1 MKKLTLITLIAALV
15 AGVAFAKEILMA
27 PFAPRS
33 PVVMAQGGSY
43 TAVAS
48 GYDSLFSNPAGFAS
62 PRGSLTI
69 ASAMPWVY
77 GNPVDLND
85 AIPTFSEDTGVSD
98 YLEVAAKNGVG
109 VGGSA
114 GIAYVGRGLG
124 LGLVISSDFF
134 LFGTPFPTGIKG
146 YTSNDIS
153 IVGGLALSPI
163 NNSFMKL
170 SVGADLRPTIRVFGP
185 INAEG
190 MLDIVDVMNNDDPL
204 ADEDQLMTDAMNSLD
219 IYQGAGLGI
228 DLGAKIS
235 LGDFT
240 VALTFRD
247 LFGTS
252 FAMTKYGMGDWL
264 NAVEASGGLP
274 ETGIETGDTY
284 VVPMNIVLGGAFHPD
299 LGALSFF
306 FDPTFHADIA
316 DPIGVFRDNKSP
328 WSLLHLG
335 TEVKVL
341 RFIKLRGGVNQGYI
355 TAGAGV
361 RLLFLDF
368 NIAAFTRELGRY
380 AGDNP
385 SSGMSAEIALR
396 F

>member
-1 MKKLTLITLIAALV
+1 MKKTFLIALV
-15 AGVAFAKEILMA
+15 AAVVAGGVFAKEISMA

-62 PRGSLTI
+62 PKGSLTI

-77 GNPVDLND
+77 GNPKELGD
-85 AIPTFSEDTGVSD
+85 ASDTLDTSQGISD
-98 YLEVAAKNGVG
+98 YMEAASKNGVG
-109 VGGSA
+109 AGTSA

-124 LGLVISSDFF
+124 LGFIVSSDLF
-134 LFGTPFPTGIKG
+134 LAGNPFPAGIKG

-153 IVGGLALSPI
+153 LIGGLALSPI
-163 NNSFMKL
+163 NLSNFKL
-170 SVGADLRPTIRVFGP
+170 SVGADLRPTIRVFAP
-185 INAEG
+185 LTAEG
-190 MLDIVDVMNNDDPL
+190 ALEVLDNMND
-204 ADEDQLMTDAMNSLD
+204 TDAMNSID
-219 IYQGAGLGI
+219 VYQGAGLGI
-228 DLGAKIS
+228 DLGAKLA

-247 LFGTS
+247 LFGTRY
-252 FAMTKYGMGDWL
+252 AMTTYGLGDWL
-264 NAVEASGGLP
+264 DAAQAAGGLP
-274 ETGIETGDTY
+274 ESGTESSDTY
-284 VVPMNIVLGGAFHPD
+284 IVPMNIILGGAYHPD
-299 LGALSFF
+299 LGGLSFF
-306 FDPTFHADIA
+306 FDPTIHADIA

-328 WSLLHLG
+328 WSLLHIG
-335 TEVKVL
+335 TEVKVF
-341 RFIKLRGGVNQGYI
+341 RFIKLRGGINQGYI

-361 RLLFLDF
+361 RLLFLDL

-380 AGDNP
+380 AGDNA